1 MGEIYAKASRVWQD
15 RGGRWSAFQPQ
26 GPMSEGWM
34 RPWCSAYQDLVTRTH
49 TDRAPV
55 LWGLPETVFNAVS
68 LNRLGPCFLE
78 LQPFTCYHSDCTDR
92 PLCAAA
98 HTRRL
103 KLQTTSC
110 KPSCFNESRD
120 SICRK
125 GEKPTFHFLY
135 SFVLWSKIHLI
146 SYF

>member
-1 MGEIYAKASRVWQD
+1 MQNFSGVTGPWRAVECLPAPGSHVWGVDETMMFSLQ
-15 RGGRWSAFQPQ
+15 
-26 GPMSEGWM
+26 
-34 RPWCSAYQDLVTRTH
+34 CCHQDLVTRTH

-68 LNRLGPCFLE
+68 LNRRGPCFFE

-98 HTRRL
+98 HTRGL

-135 SFVLWSKIHLI
+135 SFVLLSKIHLI